1 MMVIAQLLRFS
12 KMQVIPLPKMYN
24 TFFAPGGSKGVVI
37 YIYIYIF

>member
-24 TFFAPGGSKGVVI
+24 TFRPPGGLRES
-37 YIYIYIF
+37 